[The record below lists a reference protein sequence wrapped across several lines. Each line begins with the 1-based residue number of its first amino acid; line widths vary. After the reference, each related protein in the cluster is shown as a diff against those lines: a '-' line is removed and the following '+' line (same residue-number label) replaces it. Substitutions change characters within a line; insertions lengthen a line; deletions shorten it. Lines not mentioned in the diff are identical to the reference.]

1 MRHKM
6 FGGIHPAAR
15 KESTRRKA
23 LARMEKEPEWVILP
37 LDQGGGGGGPAPP
50 LGRPFPRDRA
60 AKRRP

>member
-37 LDQGGGGGGPAPP
+37 Q
-50 LGRPFPRDRA
+50 A
-60 AKRRP
+60 AELVAAQIVREKE

>member
-37 LDQGGGGGGPAPP
+37 LDQGGTKRIGARAF
-50 LGRPFPRDRA
+50 LGSSRA
-60 AKRRP
+60 FSPKRG

>member
-37 LDQGGGGGGPAPP
+37 LDQGGGGT
-50 LGRPFPRDRA
+50 
-60 AKRRP
+60 